1 MTSQHRDV
9 RQSRRRLG
17 KRTPFQLASEPLKVP
32 QGEAMSEQ
40 LRAQTARE
48 EHTRHHPTQRWAADA
63 DLRAR
68 FEHEVVPLRDVLYR
82 RAFRLSRNHADA
94 EDLVQETMTR
104 AYAGFRSF
112 RPGTNVNAWL
122 LRILTN
128 TYINGYRKKRR
139 QPVEY
144 STEHVPDHLLAKAY
158 VRSTT
163 MEMRSAEERAL
174 NALPDNDVK
183 AAMNALPRQFR
194 QVVYYADVEGFRYKE
209 IAAMI
214 DIPRGTVMSRLR
226 RGRQRLRKLL
236 TSGADRSGP
245 KPLPA
250 AG

>member
-1 MTSQHRDV
+1 MVSTICKSVDT
-9 RQSRRRLG
+9 LG
-17 KRTPFQLASEPLKVP
+17 RCDPAGKDHNER
-32 QGEAMSEQ
+32 
-40 LRAQTARE
+40 QTAPRE
-48 EHTRHHPTQRWAADA
+48 DDTRRHPTQRWAADA
-63 DLRAR
+63 ELRAR
-68 FEHEVVPLRDVLYR
+68 FEREVVPLRDVLYR

-139 QPVEY
+139 QPVAY
-144 STEHVPDHLLAKAY
+144 STEHVPDHFLAEAY
-158 VRSTT
+158 ARSAQ
-163 MEMRSAEERAL
+163 MELRSAEERAL
-174 NALPDNDVK
+174 NALPDDDVK

-209 IAAMI
+209 IAAMMN
-214 DIPRGTVMSRLR
+214 IPRGTVMSQLR

-236 TSGADRSGP
+236 NSSADRVGTE
-245 KPLPA
+245 PLPA

>member
-9 RQSRRRLG
+9 RQPRHRLG
-17 KRTPFQLASEPLKVP
+17 KRTPFQPASEPLKVL

-48 EHTRHHPTQRWAADA
+48 EDTGHRPTPRSAADA
-63 DLRAR
+63 ELRAR

-82 RAFRLSRNHADA
+82 RAFRMSRNHADA

-128 TYINGYRKKRR
+128 AYINGYRKKRR

-158 VRSTT
+158 TRSTAI
-163 MEMRSAEERAL
+163 ELRSAEERVL

-194 QVVYYADVEGFRYKE
+194 QVVYYADVQGFRYKE
-209 IAAMI
+209 IAAMMN
-214 DIPRGTVMSRLR
+214 IPRGTVMSRLR
-226 RGRQRLRKLL
+226 RGRQQLRKLL
-236 TSGADRSGP
+236 TSDADRAGP